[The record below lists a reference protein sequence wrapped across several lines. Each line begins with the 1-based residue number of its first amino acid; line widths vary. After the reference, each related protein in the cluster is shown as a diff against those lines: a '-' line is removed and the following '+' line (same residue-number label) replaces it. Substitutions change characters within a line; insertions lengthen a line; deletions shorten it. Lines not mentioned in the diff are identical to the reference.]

1 MIDISMY
8 NFTEEEIRL
17 ILNNIS
23 LVMFFYTIGV
33 LCFLGFIAI
42 HLYKGCEWIVRKIKE
57 KKVIKND

>member
-23 LVMFFYTIGV
+23 LVMFFYLVGV
-33 LCFLGFIAI
+33 LCFTGFLIEY
-42 HLYKGCEWIVRKIKE
+42 LYKGCCWIVRKIKE
-57 KKVIKND
+57 KKVVKND